1 MKRSNYSG
9 SKNKTKKAFTWF
21 GIIALVIT
29 VSVLVTSWIGS
40 LSKGFENMDPK
51 DWEFVE
57 LNENNLIDADA
68 LIEEFNDGSG
78 YSLVKNDNGTITVK
92 GSNEDEAEATVELG
106 KITLKPG
113 EYTFTTGKNGK
124 YGNATKLFYNLSL
137 VNGDTTHYADFGG
150 TLTVEAETEY
160 TIVLTLGAEKSFNG
174 ITLYP
179 VIVEGD
185 EAEGYFN

>member
-1 MKRSNYSG
+1 MTAQTKRNL
-9 SKNKTKKAFTWF
+9 KWA
-21 GIIALVIT
+21 GIILAAVLATVMLV
-29 VSVLVTSWIGS
+29 SWIGS

-78 YSLVKNDNGTITVK
+78 YSVVKNDNGTLTIK
-92 GSNEDEAEATVELG
+92 GQNESETEAGKIELG
-106 KITLKPG
+106 KIILKPG
-113 EYTFTTGKNGK
+113 EYTFTTGKNGEN
-124 YGNATKLFYNLSL
+124 GNATKTFYNLSL
-137 VNGDTTHYADFGG
+137 EADGVQHYADFGG
-150 TLTVEAETEY
+150 VLTVEAETEY
-160 TIVLTLGAEKSFNG
+160 TIYLNLGTEKSFNG

>member
-1 MKRSNYSG
+1 MAISR
-9 SKNKTKKAFTWF
+9 KTQRNLKWA
-21 GIIALVIT
+21 GIILAAVLATVMLV
-29 VSVLVTSWIGS
+29 SWIGS

-92 GSNEDEAEATVELG
+92 GSNEEEADATVELG
-106 KITLKPG
+106 TITLKPG

-124 YGNATKLFYNLSL
+124 NGNATKSFYNLSL
-137 VNGDTTHYADFGG
+137 LAGDTTHYADFGG
-150 TLTVEAETEY
+150 TLTVDAETEY

>member
-1 MKRSNYSG
+1 MTITR
-9 SKNKTKKAFTWF
+9 KTKKNLKWV
-21 GIIALVIT
+21 GIITAAILATVMLV
-29 VSVLVTSWIGS
+29 SWIGS

-51 DWEFVE
+51 DWQFVE

-68 LIEEFNDGSG
+68 LIEEYNDGSG
-78 YSLVKNDNGTITVK
+78 YSIVKNDNGTLTIK
-92 GSNEDEAEATVELG
+92 GQNDLEEAQTVELG
-106 KITLKPG
+106 KIKLAPG

-124 YGNATKLFYNLSL
+124 NGNATKTFYNLSL
-137 VNGDTTHYADFGG
+137 VNGGNTHYADFGG

-160 TIVLTLGAEKSFNG
+160 TIVLTLGAEKAFNG
-174 ITLYP
+174 ISIYP